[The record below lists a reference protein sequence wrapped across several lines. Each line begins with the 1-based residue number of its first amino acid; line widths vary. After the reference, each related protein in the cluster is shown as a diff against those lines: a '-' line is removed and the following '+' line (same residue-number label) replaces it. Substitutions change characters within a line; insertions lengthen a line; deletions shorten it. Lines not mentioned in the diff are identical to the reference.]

1 MNKPFEVTQAL
12 RESFA
17 SIRVLEHPVNPATVV
32 CDGYDRTTS
41 EDVPMPEGWELIH
54 VGAVDKIASMRD
66 YSNKEKEVQVLK
78 IPIYVIGRRRDD
90 FMEDLRVRAESARED
105 AAVLSRAECEYKHEI
120 IKLKEELT
128 YASKAV
134 AEAQDATEALGVR
147 ALASEERGHK
157 LEQGLADKDA
167 EIKRLQEKV
176 LAK

>member
-105 AAVLSRAECEYKHEI
+105 AAVLARAECEYKYEI
-120 IKLKEELT
+120 KKLKEEL
-128 YASKAV
+128 ADEKGALD
-134 AEAQDATEALGVR
+134 DAHAHYESLKTKMLR
-147 ALASEERGHK
+147 AEERGHK